1 MTHDDKTMLA
11 LAALTYRGFG
21 YHSEAVIRRLLASW
35 LPVLADEGLGR
46 WELVWGPASFRAPTS
61 LVDDAMAY
69 VARRL
74 DDAPGAPPRY
84 VLAIRGTNPVSLFDW
99 TFGDV
104 WVRHQVDWPSTA
116 GARLSASTALGLAI
130 LRNLTAD
137 EPPSLGGN
145 LAPLANALTSS
156 LQSIVR
162 ELPEL
167 LPEQILADPEVL
179 SDSALLERVEL
190 LTGTSGERL
199 RLGLFDRV
207 LEHFEDATEPAR
219 SLVHERVYDL
229 LLEHIARS
237 RGPGTTIEE
246 FLEQT
251 VEPGAEVTVIG
262 HSKGGALA
270 LAMALWLAEGWAAR
284 GRADVRC
291 FTFAGPTAG
300 NSAFAARY
308 DTVLGARTRCIVN
321 RRDIVPQAWA
331 VTDLAEI
338 GTTYPLLDLPTD
350 ALSQSVRR
358 LGYTH
363 VAGTQVAFTPNGPAR
378 ALGQELIHQH
388 LDAYLQEAG
397 FTGARWNALSIFL
410 DRG

>member
-1 MTHDDKTMLA
+1 MTDDDKTMLA

-21 YHSEAVIRRLLASW
+21 HHREASIARRLQSW
-35 LPVLADEGLGR
+35 LPALDAAGLGR
-46 WELVWGPASFRAPTS
+46 WQLAWGPASFRAPTS

-69 VARRL
+69 VAKRL
-74 DDAPGAPPRY
+74 DGGPGTPPRY

-99 TFGDV
+99 TFGDM

-137 EPPSLGGN
+137 DRPPIGGSL
-145 LAPLANALTSS
+145 AALANALTSS
-156 LQSIVR
+156 VQSVVR

-167 LPEQILADPEVL
+167 LPEQILADPGVL
-179 SDSALLERVEL
+179 PDAVLLERIDL
-190 LTGTSGERL
+190 LSGTSGERL
-199 RLGLFDRV
+199 RLGLFDR
-207 LEHFEDATEPAR
+207 LGEHLEDATEPVQ

-229 LLEHIARS
+229 LLEQIARS

-246 FLEQT
+246 FLERT
-251 VEPGAEVTVIG
+251 VERGAEVTVIG

-270 LAMALWLAEGWAAR
+270 LAMALWLAEGWAGG

-300 NSAFAARY
+300 NAAFAARY
-308 DTVLGARTRCIVN
+308 DAVLGARTRCIVN

-331 VTDLAEI
+331 VDDLARV
-338 GTTYPLLDLPTD
+338 GATYPLLDIPTD
-350 ALSQSVRR
+350 ALSRSVDR

-363 VAGTQVAFTPNGPAR
+363 VAGTQVAFTPSGTAR
-378 ALGQELIHQH
+378 ALGEELIYQH
-388 LDAYLQEAG
+388 LDAYLKEAG
-397 FTGARWNALSIFL
+397 LTGPRWNALSIFL
-410 DRG
+410 ERG